1 MGNKTV
7 GERLRMGLVTKP
19 VNRAEKKKENTQK
32 LITLFNQST
41 KSVTK
46 PGSRETLWNRIRYTK
61 IRKRDPTPKVINFRE
76 ESSST
81 EYRN

>member
-61 IRKRDPTPKVINFRE
+61 IRKRDPTPKVKHFRE

-81 EYRN
+81 